1 MPPEKRPHNAEDQGV
16 TAPQRKAGERSPLLR
31 PDWRYVEKLNMD
43 DYRAED
49 WALMNSQRAEYLEA
63 QQAIQVLDMLK
74 ASRDAPTFGYLINN
88 YEHCLQTATLL
99 HHDGHDEETVVTGLL
114 HDIGFTVCSEDH
126 GRFAADLLRPHVSE
140 RNVWVLEHHEMFQ
153 RVHLHGYQDVED
165 PAFTNE
171 RDRWR
176 DHPHYAWTAEFVAR
190 YDITTIDPNVE
201 SLPIEHFEPMV
212 RRIFSGAHKRQERD
226 PR

>member
-1 MPPEKRPHNAEDQGV
+1 VPTEKRPSKVEGGDA
-16 TAPQRKAGERSPLLR
+16 TPTRRRAGERSPLLR
-31 PDWRYVEKLNMD
+31 PDWRYVEPCNMD

-49 WALMNSQRAEYLEA
+49 WAVMNRQRAEYLEE
-63 QQAIQVLDMLK
+63 QQAVQVLDMLK

-99 HHDGHDEETVVTGLL
+99 HEDGHDEETVVTGLL

-140 RNVWVLEHHEMFQ
+140 RNIWALEHHEMFQ
-153 RVHLHGYQDVED
+153 RVHLHGYFDVED
-165 PAFTNE
+165 PAFINE

-201 SLPIEHFEPMV
+201 SLPIESFEPMV
-212 RRIFSGAHKRQERD
+212 RRVFSRTHKAQERGG
-226 PR
+226 R

>member
-1 MPPEKRPHNAEDQGV
+1 MPTEQRPHRTETRDAA
-16 TAPQRKAGERSPLLR
+16 TPHRKAGERSPLLM
-31 PDWRYVEKLNMD
+31 PNWRYIEKLNMD
-43 DYRAED
+43 DYRADD

-99 HHDGHDEETVVTGLL
+99 HRDGHDEETVVTGLL

-153 RVHLHGYQDVED
+153 RVHLHGYQEVED
-165 PAFTNE
+165 PAYTNE

-176 DHPHYAWTAEFVAR
+176 NHPHYDWTAEFVAR

-212 RRIFSGAHKRQERD
+212 RRVFSGVRKRQERD
-226 PR
+226 QR

>member
-1 MPPEKRPHNAEDQGV
+1 
-16 TAPQRKAGERSPLLR
+16 
-31 PDWRYVEKLNMD
+31 MD

-49 WALMNSQRAEYLEA
+49 WAVMNRQREEYLEE
-63 QQAIQVLDMLK
+63 QQAVQVLDMLK

-99 HHDGHDEETVVTGLL
+99 HEDGHDEETVVTGLL

-126 GRFAADLLRPHVSE
+126 GRFAADLLRPHLSE
-140 RNVWVLEHHEMFQ
+140 RNIWVLEHHEMFQ
-153 RVHLHGYQDVED
+153 RVHLHGYYDVED
-165 PAFTNE
+165 PAFINE

-201 SLPIEHFEPMV
+201 SRPIEFFEPMV
-212 RRIFSGAHKRQERD
+212 RRVFSRTCNAQARGER
-226 PR
+226 